1 MTYFV
6 TGGTG
11 FIGRFLIDRLIRREG
26 DIHVLVRKGSVKKLD
41 ELRSRWGTDEKRVI
55 AVVGDLA
62 KPRLGLAP
70 GDIARLKGKVRHFF
84 HLAAI
89 YDLAADAESQ
99 DQANIEGTRNAVQ
112 LAGAIGAGCFHH
124 TSSIAAAGLYDGV
137 FREDMFEEAEELDHP
152 YFRTK
157 HESEGIVRG
166 ECTVPW
172 RVYRPGI
179 VVGHSQTGEIDK
191 IDGPYYFFK
200 LIQKM
205 RSLLPPWMPTVGIEG
220 GRINIVPVDFVV
232 DAMDHI
238 AHKKGLDGRCF
249 HLTDPEPRRIGEILN
264 LFARAAHAPQMTM
277 RVNAKMFSFI
287 PSFVLDSVMSLAP
300 VRRIQKQVLSDLGI
314 PKDMFT
320 FVNYPT
326 RFDTREAEKALKGSG
341 IAVPHLDDYAWRLWD
356 YWERHLD
363 PDLFIDRSLAGKVCD
378 KVVVVTGGTSG
389 IGEAT
394 AYKLAEAG
402 AQVVVVA
409 RDPEKSGPVMER
421 IKAAGGKAKFFS
433 CDLAE
438 FADCDKLVAAVL
450 KEFGQCD
457 FLVNN
462 AGRSIRRGIA
472 SSFDRFHDFER
483 TMQLNYF
490 GSLRLIMGFLPAMMK
505 QGGGHIINIS
515 SIGVLTR
522 APRFSAYVA
531 SKAALDAF
539 SDCAASEFVDNNVH
553 FTTINMPLVKTPM
566 IAPTKLYN
574 HVPTLTPEQAADLVV
589 QAIVYRPVRIA
600 TRLGVFGEI
609 LHAVAPKATQIL
621 LNTAFRMF
629 PDSGAAKGKK
639 GEEAR
644 EVELTPEQIAFAQIT
659 QGIHW

>member
-26 DIHVLVRKGSVKKLD
+26 DIHVLVRRGSVKKLD
-41 ELRSRWGTDEKRVI
+41 ALRSRWGADEKRVI

-70 GDIARLKGKVRHFF
+70 GDIARLKGKIGHFF

-89 YDLAADAESQ
+89 YDLSADAESQ
-99 DQANIEGTRNAVQ
+99 EKANIEGTHNAVQ
-112 LAGAIGAGCFHH
+112 LAGAIEAGCFHH

-157 HESEGIVRG
+157 HESEGIVRR
-166 ECTVPW
+166 ECAVPW

-179 VVGHSQTGEIDK
+179 VVGHSQSGEIDK

-205 RSLLPPWMPTVGIEG
+205 RNLLPPWMPTVGIEG

-300 VRRIQKQVLSDLGI
+300 MRRIQKQVLSDLGI

-341 IAVPHLDDYAWRLWD
+341 IAVPHLEEYAWRLWD

-363 PDLFIDRSLAGKVCD
+363 PDLFIDRSLAGKVRD

-402 AQVVVVA
+402 ARVVLVA
-409 RDPEKSGPVMER
+409 RDPEKAGPVMER

-438 FADCDKLVAAVL
+438 LADCDKLVAAVL

-490 GSLRLIMGFLPAMMK
+490 GSLRLIMGFMPAMMK
-505 QGGGHIINIS
+505 QGGGHIVNIS

-589 QAIVYRPVRIA
+589 EAIVYRPVRIA

-639 GEEAR
+639 GEEAK